1 MGKRFNSD
9 VSNAAPKTTSGIVVA
24 SPMTSSEM
32 STSPPILAAWTSAI
46 TLSSDITASATIMIL
61 TACQVLEP
69 AFTFSS
75 SSSSLSSSWTS
86 PQAIYTSSNPP
97 ATCSRGTSNSKVMTP
112 AKMILSTTA
121 PAAPKTMAFFRLAP
135 SRVRAAI
142 EEDDRR
148 HDEDYIEGPGAEHIE
163 RPQGGFAQQET
174 QEDYARDDGE
184 EGRKSA
190 KKVELPRREEHPDRD
205 RDGALEDHRPC
216 DIADSQGVLIIP
228 KPDDRVELLG
238 QLRCQWREDQRDQA
252 RGHSYRRAEMLD
264 GADEEVGA
272 EAHHRDRPDQ
282 LRGDGPGRPLR
293 AVRPEREPSWDV
305 PFCLSALTHGPHNVD
320 DVSGEQHHGKAYLQQ
335 QGQGQDACCGG
346 QDKAEQ
352 EEQEVGDG
360 GLPVGCDLAPRLP
373 SAFVGYG
380 RRPDYE
386 QG

>member
-1 MGKRFNSD
+1 MRLPPRPYDKSLILSRKLKNKCGVRF
-9 VSNAAPKTTSGIVVA
+9 
-24 SPMTSSEM
+24 
-32 STSPPILAAWTSAI
+32 TSAA
-46 TLSSDITASATIMIL
+46 D
-61 TACQVLEP
+61 
-69 AFTFSS
+69 
-75 SSSSLSSSWTS
+75 
-86 PQAIYTSSNPP
+86 
-97 ATCSRGTSNSKVMTP
+97 
-112 AKMILSTTA
+112 
-121 PAAPKTMAFFRLAP
+121 
-135 SRVRAAI
+135 

-272 EAHHRDRPDQ
+272 ETHHRDRPDQ

-293 AVRPEREPSWDV
+293 AVRPEREPGGDIS
-305 PFCLSALTHGPHNVD
+305 FGLSALPYGPYHVE
-320 DVSGEQHHGKAYLQQ
+320 DVSGEQHHGHEYLQQ
-335 QGQGQDACCGG
+335 QGQGQDAYRGG

-352 EEQEVGDG
+352 EEQKIRDS
-360 GLPVGCDLAPRLP
+360 GLPIGGDLTPRLP
-373 SAFVGYG
+373 PAPVDQA
-380 RRPDYE
+380 RRPDDE
-386 QG
+386 KSQRRE